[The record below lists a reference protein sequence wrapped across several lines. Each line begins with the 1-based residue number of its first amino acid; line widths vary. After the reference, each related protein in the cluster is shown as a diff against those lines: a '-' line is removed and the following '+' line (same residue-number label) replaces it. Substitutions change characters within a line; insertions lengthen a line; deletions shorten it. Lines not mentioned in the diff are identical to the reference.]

1 MKFVI
6 WITGLFALAVLVGLA
21 STLNTGYAILFLP
34 PWRMEVSF
42 NLLLLGIVVL
52 IVLAYAVMRVISIT

>member
-1 MKFVI
+1 MRFAL

-34 PWRMEVSF
+34 PYRMEVPCWW
-42 NLLLLGIVVL
+42 GWPPP
-52 IVLAYAVMRVISIT
+52 